1 MTEVPLSFSGE
12 FSQFDAQEAG
22 KALGAEPRSTRDVAH
37 GDGQALDVNDSVL
50 EIYPNA
56 GIARVTTQDARIE
69 LFRVP
74 SYTVTGERVVF
85 EQGEGD
91 DRKRLLVR
99 GDGRVSLYPVLRAPE
114 PSRTR
119 QTAARG
125 RQDSPAPR
133 VPSETPTAP
142 NAHPN
147 GDKSGE
153 VEQTRLQGRLGRDP
167 WFRSEGEQH
176 IAGFPLA
183 VNDPE
188 NRTTWHKVVVFDA
201 TADQLHEA
209 YQKGSVRKGRLV
221 DVTGQT
227 VVREEPRANG
237 GVKKNPEF
245 HASAVARVQSSRPE
259 R

>member
-1 MTEVPLSFSGE
+1 MTGSDCLSAVMGE
-12 FSQFDAQEAG
+12 S
-22 KALGAEPRSTRDVAH
+22 LC
-37 GDGQALDVNDSVL
+37 
-50 EIYPNA
+50 I
-56 GIARVTTQDARIE
+56 
-69 LFRVP
+69 P
-74 SYTVTGERVVF
+74 SYAP
-85 EQGEGD
+85 QN
-91 DRKRLLVR
+91 RLGRDKQQHVDVR
-99 GDGRVSLYPVLRAPE
+99 TPLPRE
-114 PSRTR
+114 SRQRRLQR
-119 QTAARG
+119 QTHI
-125 RQDSPAPR
+125 
-133 VPSETPTAP
+133 PTEIRA
-142 NAHPN
+142 
-147 GDKSGE
+147 E
-153 VEQTRLQGRLGRDP
+153 RLNRPEGRLGRDP